1 MRNCSAI
8 RAAFWGTTCELFRDG
23 DGVSVSAMWKNR
35 WPIALVVLCLH
46 CAGATKSSP
55 PQESPGEP
63 SGEGGAPSAEHAS
76 SAEAAAS
83 SEAPAA
89 SAESKAPPAKKT
101 CAQLKKGDCK
111 VTVGCGW
118 SDKTR
123 KCVEEN
129 AGE

>member
-1 MRNCSAI
+1 
-8 RAAFWGTTCELFRDG
+8 
-23 DGVSVSAMWKNR
+23 MWKIH
-35 WPIALVVLCLH
+35 WPIALVALCLH

-63 SGEGGAPSAEHAS
+63 SGEGGAPAEEHSS
-76 SAEAAAS
+76 SAEAASS

-89 SAESKAPPAKKT
+89 SAEDKAAPAKKT

-118 SDKTR
+118 SDSTH
-123 KCVEEN
+123 KCVDEN
-129 AGE
+129 AGMSR